1 MITAVAQPALKSLEL
16 RTLIIGVIIV
26 GIAVAVTT
34 VSYLSNMTFVYQI
47 KGESW
52 RKLPGHTFRM
62 ITKVYAMLTIGN
74 NEITAGLLTNYLHS
88 TT

>member
-1 MITAVAQPALKSLEL
+1 MITAVAQPALKSLEV

-26 GIAVAVTT
+26 GIAVSVTMI
-34 VSYLSNMTFVYQI
+34 SYLSNMTFVYQI

-62 ITKVYAMLTIGN
+62 ISKVYVMLTIDN
-74 NEITAGLLTNYLHS
+74 NELTAGLLINYLHS
-88 TT
+88 AT